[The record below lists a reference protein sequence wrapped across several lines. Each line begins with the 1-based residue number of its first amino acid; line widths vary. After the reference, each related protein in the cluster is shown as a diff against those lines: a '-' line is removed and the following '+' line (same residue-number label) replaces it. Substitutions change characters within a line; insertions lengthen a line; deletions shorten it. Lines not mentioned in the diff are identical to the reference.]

1 MGPIYMQLNGTL
13 RGEIVMSKR
22 TAHPFFFW
30 LQRLGAGGVRIF
42 LRLDI

>member
-13 RGEIVMSKR
+13 RGEIVSKR
-22 TAHPFFFW
+22 AAHPFFFW